1 MRNSLGL
8 ATLALVVVA
17 GLFLSGA
24 RRGYAKPE
32 LPDPRR
38 SLVPQMDMSRLD
50 PPPLP
55 KNPTQAD
62 VGAQRYWLHCQPCHG
77 DQGQGLTNEW
87 RAQYPPEEQN
97 CWQTGCHG
105 SSPSPKAFILPTVVP
120 PVIGPATLQRF
131 ATVAD
136 LHTFL
141 QTAMPY
147 QTPGRLT
154 ADDYWALTAFLLR
167 SHGLPDS
174 ALSLSGPG
182 QLQLLT
188 LHPLTLPSTPA
199 PASIRL
205 TDWIGWGLGG
215 LMLAGMVVLGRLW
228 RVRHLSRR
236 ATDRHIADS

>member
-1 MRNSLGL
+1 MRNILGL
-8 ATLALVVVA
+8 VTLVLVVLA
-17 GLFLSGA
+17 CLILSGA

-32 LPDPRR
+32 LPDPTQ
-38 SLVPQMDMSRLD
+38 SLAPRMDMRRLD

-62 VGAQRYWLHCQPCHG
+62 IGAQRYWLHCQPCHG

-105 SSPSPKAFILPTVVP
+105 SSPSPKAFILPTTVP
-120 PVIGPATLQRF
+120 PLIGPATLQRF
-131 ATVAD
+131 ATAAD

-141 QTAMPY
+141 QAAMPY

-167 SHGLPDS
+167 ARGLPD
-174 ALSLSGPG
+174 AAFPLPG
-182 QLQLLT
+182 TAQLHLLT
-188 LHPLTLPSTPA
+188 LHPLTWPSTPA
-199 PASIRL
+199 PPSLRP
-205 TDWIGWGLGG
+205 TDWLGWSLGG
-215 LMLAGMVVLGRLW
+215 LTLAGIVVLSRLW
-228 RVRHLSRR
+228 SVRHISRR
-236 ATDRHIADS
+236 STDRHTAES